1 MVPTIHDSLP
11 HVLRGGRSQK
21 KKKKKSGDGKAKK
34 KREREREIGDGVFF
48 LPFKRRI
55 ISCVFWFFFFFVNS
69 F

>member
-21 KKKKKSGDGKAKK
+21 KRKKKKKRESGDGKAKK
-34 KREREREIGDGVFF
+34 KREREIGDGFF

-55 ISCVFWFFFFFVNS
+55 ISCVFLVFFFNS